1 MKKRTL
7 PHVAVATATL
17 LSLLS
22 LATGA
27 AAHAGDPSVSGT
39 PAAPE
44 SAAAA
49 AAAPAAAPSAA
60 AGDATQNA
68 PATRQKEEL
77 QEVVVYG
84 MKANL
89 EKSLE
94 LKRLAP
100 VVMDSINSTELG
112 RFPDA
117 DVADSLAHLPGIT
130 ILRTTGG
137 EGQKITV
144 RGLTSEYNIVTLNNR
159 ILASDDDGRDLAF
172 DVLPAELITGADVL
186 KSPQA
191 SAVEGSIGGTVNLRT
206 ASAFDNPGFHAG
218 AHAEGNY
225 NDMSQ
230 LWGSRYS
237 VFIENTNEPE
247 TVGFVLGGV
256 YSAVNTRTDSLNAY
270 NQNIYGPTTY
280 PFAGG
285 PGSVPLTAT
294 PCCITFGSIF
304 DDKKRSALSGSLEW
318 RPNSAFTLKA
328 DGLWTHLNDPQIG
341 YNQSYYFAAPDAT
354 GFYSDGVT
362 PWATNV
368 GVQNGVINSLSVN
381 QFQPEMVNNTTNRK
395 VDTYLYGLNA
405 SWKPLERLG
414 FTLDAYRSTASR
426 PEGGADTFVTA
437 GLVNDLPTAVDILN
451 FTNLPHSLPN
461 INVVV
466 PPSQLG
472 LSTCPS
478 GAASTTNAGMCSYTA
493 LMNSGFL
500 NNNKYWSTHYV
511 GLNGYSVHD
520 AITGVTLDGAWQVN
534 KGLFDQLLFGVG
546 YTDRK
551 KTRDD
556 SSNDWTNGSGQYG
569 TLYQTFGCPVQCN
582 PYSFA
587 SQGFNVISMVN
598 IPHFMQGA
606 GGSYPKILPQLNVAQ
621 LLAFLQS
628 LNGKPNPGACLNNV
642 CAQPSDFAPFDYSLT
657 LPQVNPYNSYAV
669 TEKTANFYIEQT
681 FATGNWSGNLGVRV
695 VRTQTTAATA
705 SAVPTA
711 LWATPA
717 SLASSTPT
725 WTVIYGASQPIGA
738 NGSYTLALP
747 SLNLAYWVLPQTLQ
761 ARLSVAQTMARPNLS
776 ELAPTSSNNAIN
788 GTPQLFY
795 NGTAGLQPIKANQAD
810 LSIEWYYGPHSALTA
825 AVFYKKLK
833 DDIYSAV
840 QSNVDLGTLQY
851 TGGPPGTVPGV
862 PFLWTVT
869 APANGVQ
876 STFSGI
882 ELTWQHILENGF
894 GTRMQYTATRTRSYD
909 QFGNFVGSINAAP
922 PTTWSIS
929 LIYEKGPLSAD
940 VTWDH
945 QSSFTYACNQCTE
958 VPGWP
963 AISDAFDWVTAS
975 VHYAFGRGFEVYAEG
990 KNLSNS
996 IARTYLNGNPYLP
1009 WAPGQSV
1016 GASESGVGIGYSAY
1030 GRTYALGLAY
1040 RY

>member
-1 MKKRTL
+1 MLLVL
-7 PHVAVATATL
+7 PFAGATTAH
-17 LSLLS
+17 
-22 LATGA
+22 AAEA
-27 AAHAGDPSVSGT
+27 AAADVT
-39 PAAPE
+39 AAP
-44 SAAAA
+44 AAAA
-49 AAAPAAAPSAA
+49 AAADTTGTP
-60 AGDATQNA
+60 DATTEK
-68 PATRQKEEL
+68 PATTKKDEL
-77 QEVVVYG
+77 QTVVVYG
-84 MKANL
+84 MAANL
-89 EKSLE
+89 EKSLDI
-94 LKRLAP
+94 KREAP
-100 VVMDSINSTELG
+100 VVLDSINSTELG

-130 ILRTTGG
+130 IDRTTGG

-218 AHAEGNY
+218 AHVEGDY
-225 NDMSQ
+225 NDMSE
-230 LWGSRYS
+230 LWGSKYS
-237 VFIENTNEPE
+237 AFIENTNSAQ
-247 TVGFVLGGV
+247 TLGFVLGGV
-256 YSAVNTRTDSLNAY
+256 YSNAKLRTDSLNAY

-280 PFAGG
+280 PFTGG
-285 PGSVPLTAT
+285 PDSVPLTAT

-318 RPNSAFTLKA
+318 RPDSTFRLTA
-328 DGLWTHLNDPQIG
+328 DALWTHLDDPQIG
-341 YNQSYYFAAPDAT
+341 YNQSYYFAAPDDT
-354 GFYSDGVT
+354 GFYSDGT
-362 PWATNV
+362 PWATNAV
-368 GVQNGVINSLSVN
+368 VHNGVINSLSVN
-381 QFQPEMVNNTTNRK
+381 EFQPEMVNNTMNRK

-414 FTLDAYRSTASR
+414 FTLDGYRSTASR

-437 GLVNDLPTAVDILN
+437 GLVNAQPTAVDILN
-451 FTNLPHSLPN
+451 FTNEPHSLPN

-466 PPSQLG
+466 PPGQLG
-472 LSTCPS
+472 LTTCPS
-478 GAASTTNAGMCSYTA
+478 GTASTTNAGMCSYTA

-520 AITGVTLDGAWQVN
+520 EITGVNLDGAWRFS
-534 KGLFDQLLFGVG
+534 KGIFDQLMFGLG
-546 YTDRK
+546 YTDRR
-551 KTRDD
+551 KTRND

-569 TLYQTFGCPVQCN
+569 TLYQTAGCPVQCN

-606 GGSYPKILPQLNVAQ
+606 GGSYPKILPQLNAGQ

-628 LNGKPNPGACLNNV
+628 LNGKPNPQYCINTR
-642 CAQPSDFAPFDYSLT
+642 CTQPSDFAPFDYSLT

-669 TEKTANFYIEQT
+669 TEKTASFYVEQT
-681 FATGNWSGNLGVRV
+681 FAASNWSGNLGVRV
-695 VRTQTTAATA
+695 VRTQTTASTA

-711 LWATPA
+711 LWASQA
-717 SLASSTPT
+717 SLNSSTPT
-725 WTVIYGASQPIGA
+725 WTVIYGTSQPIGA
-738 NGSYTLALP
+738 NGDYTLALP
-747 SLNLAYWVLPQTLQ
+747 SLNLAYWLLPQTLQ
-761 ARLSVAQTMARPNLS
+761 ARLGLAETMARPNLS

-788 GTPQLFY
+788 GTPELDY
-795 NGTAGLQPIKANQAD
+795 NGTAGLKPIKASQAD

-840 QSNVDLGTLQY
+840 ETNVDLGTLQY
-851 TGGPPGTVPGV
+851 FGGPPGTVPGV
-862 PFLWTVT
+862 PFPWTVT
-869 APANGVQ
+869 QPANGVQ

-882 ELTWQHILENGF
+882 ELTWQHIMENGF

-945 QSSFTYACNQCTE
+945 QSSYTEACSECTE
-958 VPGWP
+958 VPGW
-963 AISDAFDWVTAS
+963 AAVSDAFEWVTAS
-975 VHYAFGRGFEVYAEG
+975 VHYGFGKGFEVYAEG

-1009 WAPGQSV
+1009 WAPGQNV

-1030 GRTYALGLAY
+1030 GRTYVVGLAY

>member
-1 MKKRTL
+1 MKKRSL
-7 PHVAVATATL
+7 SHPALAGTAL
-17 LSLLS
+17 LALLS
-22 LATGA
+22 LAAARAAESGDGA
-27 AAHAGDPSVSGT
+27 AATGAEAASGAQ
-39 PAAPE
+39 PAAP
-44 SAAAA
+44 
-49 AAAPAAAPSAA
+49 AAPAAAE
-60 AGDATQNA
+60 AGAEAST
-68 PATRQKEEL
+68 PARKDEL

-84 MKANL
+84 MRANL
-89 EKSLE
+89 EKSLDV
-94 LKRLAP
+94 KKLAP
-100 VVMDSINSTELG
+100 VVLDSINSTELG

-130 ILRTTGG
+130 IERTTGG

-191 SAVEGSIGGTVNLRT
+191 SAVEGSIGGTVNLHM

-225 NDMSQ
+225 NDLSE
-230 LWGSRYS
+230 LKGSRYAL
-237 VFIENTNEPE
+237 FIENTNEAR
-247 TVGFVLGGV
+247 TLGFVLGGV
-256 YSAVNTRTDSLNAY
+256 YSNDNNRTDSLNAY

-318 RPNSAFTLKA
+318 RPDSSFSLKA

-341 YNQSYYFAAPDAT
+341 YNQSYYFPANPD
-354 GFYSDGVT
+354 GT
-362 PWATNV
+362 PWSPSAT
-368 GVQNGVINSLSVN
+368 VQNGVVTAGTVY
-381 QFQPEMVNNTTNRK
+381 QFQPEMVNNTLNRK

-405 SWKPLERLG
+405 SWKPLQQLS
-414 FTLDAYRSTASR
+414 FALDGYRSTASR

-437 GLVNDLPTAVDILN
+437 GLVNQQPVAEDILQ
-451 FTNLPHSLPN
+451 FSDVPHSLPN
-461 INVVV
+461 LSVLV

-472 LSTCPS
+472 LSACPS
-478 GAASTTNAGMCSYTA
+478 GTASAGNAGYCSYTA

-520 AITGVTLDGAWQVN
+520 QITGINLDGAWDIN
-534 KGLFDQLLFGVG
+534 RGIFDQLMFGVG

-551 KTRDD
+551 KTRED

-569 TLYQTFGCPVQCN
+569 SLYQTAGCPVQCS

-621 LLAFLQS
+621 LEAFLQS
-628 LNGKPNPGACLNNV
+628 LNGKPNPQFCTSLP
-642 CAQPSDFAPFDYSLT
+642 CSTPFDYSLT
-657 LPQVNPYNSYAV
+657 LPQVNPYNSYSV
-669 TEKTANFYIEQT
+669 TEKTKSFYLEQT
-681 FATGNWSGNLGVRV
+681 FAASNWSGNIGVRV
-695 VRTQTTAATA
+695 VRTDTTAATA
-705 SAVPTA
+705 SAVPVA
-711 LWATPA
+711 LWAYP
-717 SLASSTPT
+717 SGYQSTTQT
-725 WTVIYGASQPIGA
+725 WNLIYGNSQAIGA
-738 NGSYTLALP
+738 NGNYTHALP
-747 SLNLAYWVLPQTLQ
+747 SLNLAYWVLPQKLQ
-761 ARLSVAQTMARPNLS
+761 ARLGLAETMARPNLS
-776 ELAPTSSNNAIN
+776 ELAPTSTNGAIN
-788 GTPQLFY
+788 GVAGNQIYY

-833 DDIYSAV
+833 QDIYQSV
-840 QSNVDLGTLQY
+840 QTNVDLGTLQY
-851 TGGPPGTVPGV
+851 YGGPPGTVPGV
-862 PFLWTVT
+862 PFPWTIY
-869 APANGVQ
+869 APANGVE
-876 STFSGI
+876 SNFSGV

-894 GTRMQYTATRTRSYD
+894 GTRMQYTATKTRSYD
-909 QFGNFVGSINAAP
+909 QYGNFVGAINAAP

-929 LIYEKGPLSAD
+929 LIYEKAPLSVD

-945 QSSFTYACNQCTE
+945 QSSYTAYCSQCTE

-975 VHYAFGRGFEVYAEG
+975 IHYAFGRGFEVYVEG

-996 IARTYLNGNPYLP
+996 VARTYLNGNPYLA
-1009 WAPGQSV
+1009 WAPGQNV
-1016 GASESGVGIGYSAY
+1016 GASENGVGYGYSAY
-1030 GRTYALGLAY
+1030 GRTYTLGLAY

>member
-1 MKKRTL
+1 MHSQSR
-7 PHVAVATATL
+7 VAWIATPLLLALALTATV
-17 LSLLS
+17 
-22 LATGA
+22 A
-27 AAHAGDPSVSGT
+27 ADAGD
-39 PAAPE
+39 AAD
-44 SAAAA
+44 A
-49 AAAPAAAPSAA
+49 AAAPDTAAAATAPAAAEASAA
-60 AGDATQNA
+60 GAATS
-68 PATRQKEEL
+68 TKKEEL

-130 ILRTTGG
+130 IDRTTGG

-206 ASAFDNPGFHAG
+206 ASAFDNSGFHAG

-225 NDMSQ
+225 NDMSK

-237 VFIENTNEPE
+237 LFITNTNEPQ
-247 TVGFVLGGV
+247 TLGFVLGGV

-270 NQNIYGPTTY
+270 NQNIYGPTIY
-280 PFAGG
+280 PFTATPGT

-362 PWATNV
+362 PWATNI

-451 FTNLPHSLPN
+451 FANVPHSLPN

-472 LSTCPS
+472 LSTCPA
-478 GAASTTNAGMCSYTA
+478 GAASSTNAGMCSYTA

-520 AITGVTLDGAWQVN
+520 AINGITLDGAWQVN
-534 KGLFDQLLFGVG
+534 KGIFEQLLFGVG

-669 TEKTANFYIEQT
+669 TEKTANFYVEQT

-711 LWATPA
+711 LWATQA

-862 PFLWTVT
+862 PFPWTVT

-876 STFSGI
+876 STLSGI

-945 QSSFTYACNQCTE
+945 QSSYTYACNQCTE

-990 KNLSNS
+990 RNLSNS

-1009 WAPGQSV
+1009 WAPGQNV
-1016 GASESGVGIGYSAY
+1016 GASESGVGIGYSNY
-1030 GRTYALGLAY
+1030 GRMYSLGLAY

>member
-1 MKKRTL
+1 MTTHSRSR
-7 PHVAVATATL
+7 VAWIAAPLLLVLLTAR
-17 LSLLS
+17 
-22 LATGA
+22 A
-27 AAHAGDPSVSGT
+27 AAAD
-39 PAAPE
+39 
-44 SAAAA
+44 SAAAPDA
-49 AAAPAAAPSAA
+49 AGAAVGAAPAATAA
-60 AGDATQNA
+60 AEGTENAT
-68 PATRQKEEL
+68 TSRKEEL

-89 EKSLE
+89 EKSLD
-94 LKRLAP
+94 LKKLAP
-100 VVMDSINSTELG
+100 IVMDSINSTELG

-130 ILRTTGG
+130 IDRTTGG

-206 ASAFDNPGFHAG
+206 ASPFDNPGFHAG
-218 AHAEGNY
+218 AHAEANY

-237 VFIENTNEPE
+237 LFITNTNEPQ
-247 TVGFVLGGV
+247 TLGFVLGGV
-256 YSAVNTRTDSLNAY
+256 YSNAKLRTDSLNAY
-270 NQNIYGPTTY
+270 NQNIYGPTIY
-280 PFAGG
+280 PFTATPGA

-304 DDKKRSALSGSLEW
+304 DDKKRSALSGRLEW
-318 RPNSAFTLKA
+318 QPDSTFRLTA
-328 DGLWTHLNDPQIG
+328 DALWTHLNDPQIG
-341 YNQSYYFAAPDAT
+341 YNQSYYFAAPDST
-354 GFYSDGVT
+354 GFYPDGVT
-362 PWATNV
+362 PWATNI

-437 GLVNDLPTAVDILN
+437 GLVNDQPVAVDILN

-472 LSTCPS
+472 LTACPS

-493 LMNSGFL
+493 LMDSGRL
-500 NNNKYWSTHYV
+500 NDNKYWSTHYV

-520 AITGVTLDGAWQVN
+520 SITGVTLDGSWEFN
-534 KGLFDQLLFGVG
+534 KGIFAQLLFGLG

-606 GGSYPKILPQLNVAQ
+606 GGSYPKILPQLNASQ
-621 LLAFLQS
+621 LMAFLKS
-628 LNGKPNPGACLNNV
+628 LDGKPNPNACLNNV
-642 CAQPSDFAPFDYSLT
+642 CAQPSDFAPFDFSLT

-669 TEKTANFYIEQT
+669 TEKTANFYVEQT
-681 FATGNWSGNLGVRV
+681 FAASNWSGNVGVRV
-695 VRTQTTAATA
+695 VRTQTTAGTA

-711 LWATPA
+711 LWATQA
-717 SLASSTPT
+717 SLNSSTPT
-725 WTVIYGASQPIGA
+725 WTVIYGTSQPVGA
-738 NGSYTLALP
+738 SGDYTLALP

-761 ARLSVAQTMARPNLS
+761 ARLGLAQTMARPNLS

-795 NGTAGLQPIKANQAD
+795 NGTAGLKPIKANQAD
-810 LSIEWYYGPHSALTA
+810 LSIEWYYGRHSALTA
-825 AVFYKKLK
+825 AVFYKKLR

-862 PFLWTVT
+862 PFPWTVT

-945 QSSFTYACNQCTE
+945 QSSYTYACNQCTE

-975 VHYAFGRGFEVYAEG
+975 VHYAFGRGFEVFAEG

-1009 WAPGQSV
+1009 WAPGQNV
-1016 GASESGVGIGYSAY
+1016 GASESGVGIGYSSY
-1030 GRTYALGLAY
+1030 GRTYAVGLAY

>member
-1 MKKRTL
+1 MTTHSRSRVT
-7 PHVAVATATL
+7 
-17 LSLLS
+17 SI
-22 LATGA
+22 
-27 AAHAGDPSVSGT
+27 
-39 PAAPE
+39 AAPLLLVLALTA
-44 SAAAA
+44 SVAAYAADA
-49 AAAPAAAPSAA
+49 AAAPGASAADTAAAPK
-60 AGDATQNA
+60 A
-68 PATRQKEEL
+68 PATADASAAGAATSTKQEL

-94 LKRLAP
+94 LKKLAP

-130 ILRTTGG
+130 IQRTTGG

-206 ASAFDNPGFHAG
+206 ASAFDNLGFHAG

-225 NDMSQ
+225 NDMSK

-237 VFIENTNEPE
+237 VFIENTNESQ
-247 TVGFVLGGV
+247 TLGFVLGGV
-256 YSAVNTRTDSLNAY
+256 YSAVNTRTDSLNDY
-270 NQNIYGPTTY
+270 DQNIYGPTTY
-280 PFAGG
+280 PFTGG
-285 PGSVPLTAT
+285 PGSIPLTAT

-318 RPNSAFTLKA
+318 RPNSTFTLKA

-354 GFYSDGVT
+354 GYYSDGVT
-362 PWATNV
+362 PWATNL
-368 GVQNGVINSLSVN
+368 GVQNGVVNSLAVN

-405 SWKPLERLG
+405 SWKPLERLS

-426 PEGGADTFVTA
+426 PEGGADTYVTA

-472 LSTCPS
+472 GLAACPP
-478 GAASTTNAGMCSYTA
+478 GAASSTNPGMCSYTA

-520 AITGVTLDGAWQVN
+520 QITGFTLDGAWDIKN
-534 KGLFDQLLFGVG
+534 GLFDQLLFGAG

-606 GGSYPKILPQLNVAQ
+606 GGSYPKILPQLNSAQ
-621 LLAFLQS
+621 LFAFLKG
-628 LNGKPNPGACLNNV
+628 LNGKPNPGACLNSV

-657 LPQVNPYNSYAV
+657 LPQLNPYNSYAV
-669 TEKTANFYIEQT
+669 TEKTASFYVEQT
-681 FATGNWSGNLGVRV
+681 FGTGNWSGNLGVRV

-711 LWATPA
+711 LWASQA
-717 SLASSTPT
+717 SLSSSTPT
-725 WTVIYGASQPIGA
+725 WTVLYGASQPIGA
-738 NGSYTLALP
+738 TGTYTLALP

-788 GTPQLFY
+788 GTPQLNY
-795 NGTAGLQPIKANQAD
+795 DGTAGLQPIKANQAD

-833 DDIYSAV
+833 DDIYSSV
-840 QSNVDLGTLQY
+840 QTNVDLGTLQY
-851 TGGPPGTVPGV
+851 FGGPPGTVPGV
-862 PFLWTVT
+862 PFPWTVT
-869 APANGVQ
+869 APANGTQ
-876 STFSGI
+876 STLSGI

-945 QSSFTYACNQCTE
+945 QSSYTAACNQCTL

-975 VHYAFGRGFEVYAEG
+975 VHYAFGRGFEVFAEG

-996 IARTYLNGNPYLP
+996 IARTYLNSNPYLP

-1016 GASESGVGIGYSAY
+1016 GASTSGVGYGYSSY
-1030 GRTYALGLAY
+1030 GRSYALGLAW